1 MAAEGRT
8 RGGGLSEGA
17 AAIADRRGLSEGA
30 GAIAEASD
38 LTIPGPGSTTARALV
53 SRGLQR
59 MLAELPEIAAAPELR
74 GGHAGVLRAL
84 REGLASAPGAVWSAL
99 RRPTVGTL
107 IRCLRAG
114 PRAEWLAELDATLAI
129 ELAVAG
135 ALTRAVVVPAPPR
148 VVCVGLRRS
157 FSLTSGVLRCVAGE
171 VVHRDAAGRETLL
184 VAGEVVMGVPSHVEI
199 AGGLLLTLVDNNPL
213 AQIEAHPDKQGNAI
227 DLGGQPIGRWLAG
240 LREARAIVAEA
251 LPVLADEIEVVV
263 QQVVPVGWDP
273 QRHLSASYQ
282 EAIGTVYMSLHPQP
296 LTLAEALIHEFSH
309 NKLHLLIE
317 QGALLEN
324 AFAPLYASPV
334 RPDPRPLHGVLLA
347 VHAFLPVARMY
358 ESLVVGRPELQR
370 RFVEVVAGN
379 REAAATL
386 RAHARPTALGAPL
399 LAEIDRWDRHFSG
412 V

>member
-8 RGGGLSEGA
+8 RGGGLSEGTGA
-17 AAIADRRGLSEGA
+17 AADRRGLSEGA
-30 GAIAEASD
+30 GAIAERCD

-53 SRGLQR
+53 SSGLRR
-59 MLAELPEIAAAPELR
+59 MLAELPGIAAGPALR

-84 REGLASAPGAVWSAL
+84 REALASAPGAVWSAL

-114 PRAEWLAELDATLAI
+114 PRADWLVELDATLAV

-135 ALTRAVVVPAPPR
+135 ALTRVVVVQAPPR

-157 FSLTSGVLRCVAGE
+157 FSLTPGVLRCVAGE
-171 VVHRDAAGRETLL
+171 VVHRDAARRETVL
-184 VAGEVVMGVPSHVEI
+184 VAGRAVAGVPSHVEI

-227 DLGGQPIGRWLAG
+227 DLGGQAIGRWLAA
-240 LREARAIVAEA
+240 LREARAIVVGE
-251 LPVLADEIEVVV
+251 LPALADEIEVVL
-263 QQVVPVGWDP
+263 QQVVPVGYDEM
-273 QRHLSASYQ
+273 RHLSASYQ

-309 NKLHLLIE
+309 NKLHALLE
-317 QGALLEN
+317 QGPLLEN
-324 AFAPLYASPV
+324 AWAPLFASPV

-370 RFVEVVAGN
+370 RFSEVVAGN

-399 LAEIDRWDRHFSG
+399 LAEIDRWDRHYEG